1 MGRPFRAAPERQR
14 GFQEETEQWR
24 CRRSEAEPHAPTG
37 LSPSGDWGWTDRISE
52 RALQGRT
59 GASARFPH
67 RNRSS
72 AGAGAAK
79 RSRMPRRG
87 CHRQVTGGG
96 QTGFLKGPFRAAPER
111 QRGFRKETEQRRCR
125 RSEAEPHAPT
135 GLSPSGDWG
144 WTDRISVRNPVKNDK
159 ILIFRII
166 LLNINSS
173 N

>member
-1 MGRPFRAAPERQR
+1 MPVTGPPARGWMGVAPLNK
-14 GFQEETEQWR
+14 
-24 CRRSEAEPHAPTG
+24 G
-37 LSPSGDWGWTDRISE
+37 LSRSDWGLRWEGPSG
-52 RALQGRT
+52 
-59 GASARFPH
+59 PH
-67 RNRSS
+67 RSVSEVSRRKQSS
-72 AGAGAAK
+72 GGAGAAK